1 MLPHAASVPDSPE
14 AGRTRQH
21 LVRLVVPSIQVA
33 LAVLYLVAVARFY
46 TPGVGFTRFIAFP
59 LDSGWEL
66 PLLNQTPHY
75 QEPTGGGYDGQFYA
89 QMALEPSLRDPRID
103 RALDLAPYRARRILF
118 SWTAWVL
125 GLGRPFWVLQAYAL
139 QNVACWLV
147 LAWYLARRFPQR
159 DARALAVWF
168 GCLFGHGL
176 LISTRLAL
184 ADGPSMLLIVG
195 AVAAFERGRPW
206 LGSLVL
212 GVSGLGRETNLL
224 AGTALLAPG
233 THSVRQVLR
242 IVGCGVLALLPTLIW
257 LDYLRSIYRSGVFN
271 GTGGFIVTPF
281 VTYWRTWDA
290 AVGSLTAHCLSSP
303 ALFGVLALIGLLV
316 QAIYLVAAAQP
327 KAVWW
332 RVGFPYVFLML
343 TMHAVV
349 WEGLPGASTRVL
361 LPMSVAFNMLL
372 PTGRWFWPLAILGNL
387 SVVPGLLAIRA

>member
-1 MLPHAASVPDSPE
+1 MLPHAASVPDSNV
-14 AGRTRQH
+14 AGGSRRH
-21 LVRLVVPSIQVA
+21 LGRFVVPSIQVA

-59 LDSGWEL
+59 LDGGWEL
-66 PLLNQTPHY
+66 PVLNQTPHY

-89 QMALEPSLRDPRID
+89 QIALEPLLRDPRID

-147 LAWYLARRFPQR
+147 LAWHLARRSPQR
-159 DARALAVWF
+159 DARALAVWV

-184 ADGPSMLLIVG
+184 ADGPSTLLIVG
-195 AVAAFERGRPW
+195 AVAAFERDRPW

-224 AGTALLAPG
+224 AGTALLAP
-233 THSVRQVLR
+233 TKHSARQILR
-242 IVGCGVLALLPTLIW
+242 IVGCGLLVLLPTLIW
-257 LDYLRSIYRSGVFN
+257 LDYLRSIYRSAVFN

-281 VTYWRTWDA
+281 VSYWRTWDA
-290 AVGSLTAHCLSSP
+290 AVGSLMAHGLSSP
-303 ALFGVLALIGLLV
+303 VLLGVLALIGLLV
-316 QAIYLVAAAQP
+316 QAIYLVAAPQP

-332 RVGFPYVFLML
+332 RVGLPYVFLML

-387 SVVPGLLAIRA
+387 AIVPGLLAIRG